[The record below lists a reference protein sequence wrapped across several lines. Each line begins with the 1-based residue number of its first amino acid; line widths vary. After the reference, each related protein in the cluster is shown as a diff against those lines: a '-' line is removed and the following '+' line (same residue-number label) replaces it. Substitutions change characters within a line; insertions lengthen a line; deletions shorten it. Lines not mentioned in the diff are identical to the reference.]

1 MFSSRKCLYIPHRR
15 DFVYNPPPSHP
26 SGKSNILLSF
36 MHFFNVFW
44 SYSSIP
50 PPRKFHP
57 FCRGERIFSGTE
69 QYRINYDQR
78 TLGNANYNSN
88 VRAQFHTY
96 PDILN
101 LQLFFPDSKISPSTC
116 CQIRCGFL
124 IFNNYSVTMT
134 TCHAIS
140 LYKLHL
146 FFCSLDV
153 ICSCHDS
160 CHDLT

>member
-15 DFVYNPPPSHP
+15 DFVYNPPPPHP

-69 QYRINYDQR
+69 QYRVNYDQR

-88 VRAQFHTY
+88 GRAHPHLSRYFESATFFSRFKNFPFHM
-96 PDILN
+96 LS
-101 LQLFFPDSKISPSTC
+101 DSLWVSY
-116 CQIRCGFL
+116 F
-124 IFNNYSVTMT
+124 
-134 TCHAIS
+134 
-140 LYKLHL
+140 
-146 FFCSLDV
+146 
-153 ICSCHDS
+153 
-160 CHDLT
+160 